1 MDLICAVDLDTIIP
15 CFFISL
21 LRNKKR
27 VYDAHELFCEMKEVV
42 SRPSIHSFWKF
53 VERRTLPK
61 FKNGYTVNHS
71 ISSIYNKEYRVHYQV
86 IRNVPYLVETT
97 LQSEKERFI
106 IYQGAVNEGRSF
118 ETLIPAFKYIDYPLF
133 VYGDGN
139 FFDKAVELV
148 NRYGL
153 QDKVIFKGKL
163 LPSELKKITPKALLG
178 VALVE
183 NNGLNSYYSLANRF
197 FDYIHA
203 CVPQVCVNYP
213 EYSYINQQYKVA
225 MLIDDLS
232 PESIATA
239 VNSLIRDTQL
249 YETMTR
255 NCQAARQ
262 VYNWQKEEVKLID
275 FYKSIIPID

>member
-1 MDLICAVDLDTIIP
+1 
-15 CFFISL
+15 
-21 LRNKKR
+21 
-27 VYDAHELFCEMKEVV
+27 
-42 SRPSIHSFWKF
+42 
-53 VERRTLPK
+53 
-61 FKNGYTVNHS
+61 
-71 ISSIYNKEYRVHYQV
+71 
-86 IRNVPYLVETT
+86 
-97 LQSEKERFI
+97 
-106 IYQGAVNEGRSF
+106 
-118 ETLIPAFKYIDYPLF
+118 
-133 VYGDGN
+133 
-139 FFDKAVELV
+139 
-148 NRYGL
+148 
-153 QDKVIFKGKL
+153 
-163 LPSELKKITPKALLG
+163 
-178 VALVE
+178 
-183 NNGLNSYYSLANRF
+183 LNSYYSLANRF

-262 VYNWQKEEVKLID
+262 VYNWQKEEAKLID